1 MKINSILKDNEILW
15 GREYA
20 ASVSEKGALFVQT
33 NRMVEVTIPTFN
45 DNQLL

>member
-1 MKINSILKDNEILW
+1 MKSYGAGNSQLRFLK
-15 GREYA
+15 
-20 ASVSEKGALFVQT
+20 KGALFVQT